1 MADCLVKSAKA
12 KKAEKGAVVK
22 SAKSIFFRNI
32 VPQIRQK
39 LIEHEQQ
46 ENSGVD
52 IAWNLELKY

>member
-1 MADCLVKSAKA
+1 VKSAKA